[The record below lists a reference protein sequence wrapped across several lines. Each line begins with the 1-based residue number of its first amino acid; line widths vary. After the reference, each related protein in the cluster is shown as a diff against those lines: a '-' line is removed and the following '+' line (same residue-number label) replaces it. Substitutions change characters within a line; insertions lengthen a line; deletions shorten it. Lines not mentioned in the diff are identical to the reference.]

1 MKYSYFP
8 VLAAL
13 AFAFGAQAALVR
25 GDIPRHCVKSH
36 TAAMP
41 QRQKK
46 AASAKPSP
54 RRVEDASLANHTW
67 TSIGTGRFTDD
78 IITFCFEVPTYTYD
92 VEVQQAT
99 DMPTLYR
106 IVNPL
111 QNHPE
116 KAEMEAAEGIFPTDK
131 DYYIYFDVTDPDF
144 VKIPRAEFGYEDSDG
159 KAEVV
164 SLTAD
169 YEGLGYTYDD
179 AMQHAG
185 AMRDKIITFPNE
197 ASLRIF
203 QGSHMYYGD
212 DSGALKLVLPGGTDY
227 SVQFD
232 NRDGFCPGE
241 DGCYHVA
248 INTGATVP
256 TVRYG
261 IFDSYEDEHVMQLI
275 NGGSECQ
282 PGATVSLDLSTCPE
296 RRAYLIA
303 ITLNA
308 DGEFQDGL
316 YTVLYNPADN
326 SEKWQY
332 YCNADFTDGLLSPY
346 LYTEPQTVEVEVQ
359 QYTEKPGY
367 FRIKNPYA
375 GLAHDYMQDPGHSH
389 GHYIYIDAS
398 EPENVIMQE
407 SPVGV
412 YGDEYGEILV
422 GSDYWNLIETYG
434 REFADEYGIT
444 SGGLLADNTITFNAS
459 ASLTIYPT
467 LYADWFETNVK
478 EDGSAG
484 DFALVLK
491 NPGVGIDGISAPSAE
506 ARYYNLQGI
515 RVDNPQHGL
524 YIERRGTRTRKVL
537 LP

>member
-1 MKYSYFP
+1 M
-8 VLAAL
+8 
-13 AFAFGAQAALVR
+13 
-25 GDIPRHCVKSH
+25 I
-36 TAAMP
+36 
-41 QRQKK
+41 
-46 AASAKPSP
+46 
-54 RRVEDASLANHTW
+54 
-67 TSIGTGRFTDD
+67 
-78 IITFCFEVPTYTYD
+78 
-92 VEVQQAT
+92 
-99 DMPTLYR
+99 
-106 IVNPL
+106 
-111 QNHPE
+111 
-116 KAEMEAAEGIFPTDK
+116 
-131 DYYIYFDVTDPDF
+131 
-144 VKIPRAEFGYEDSDG
+144 
-159 KAEVV
+159 
-164 SLTAD
+164 AD

-227 SVQFD
+227 SVEFD

-261 IFDSYEDEHVMQLI
+261 IFDSYKDEHVMQLI

-282 PGATVSLDLSTCPE
+282 PGATVSLDLSTNPE

-326 SEKWQY
+326 SPKWQY
-332 YCNADFTDGLLSPY
+332 YCKADFTDGLLSPY
-346 LYTEPQTVEVEVQ
+346 LYTEPETVEVEVQ

-491 NPGVGIDGISAPSAE
+491 DPATGIGAVATAGEIVH
-506 ARYYNLQGI
+506 YYNLQGI
-515 RVDNPQHGL
+515 PVADPQHGL

>member
-13 AFAFGAQAALVR
+13 TFALGAQAALVR
-25 GDIPRHCVKSH
+25 GDVPRHSVKSAA
-36 TAAMP
+36 TATQ
-41 QRQKK
+41 QRVKK
-46 AASAKPSP
+46 PASAKPAP
-54 RRVEDASLANHTW
+54 RRVEDASLTNHTW

-78 IITFCFEVPTYTYD
+78 ITTYLYQDTPCIYD
-92 VEVQQAT
+92 VEVQQAS
-99 DMPTLYR
+99 DSPTLYR

-111 QNHPE
+111 QNHPD
-116 KAEMEAAEGIFPTDK
+116 KTWMEEDGCVFPTDK

-144 VKIPRAEFGYEDSDG
+144 VKIPRAEFGYEDEDG

-179 AMQHAG
+179 ALQHAG
-185 AMRDKIITFPNE
+185 ALRDKIITFPVE

-203 QGSHMYYGD
+203 QDDHMYYGD
-212 DSGALKLVLPGGTDY
+212 GNGALKLVLPGGTDY

-375 GLAHDYMQDPGHSH
+375 GLAHEYMQDPGHSH

-422 GSDYWNLIETYG
+422 GSEYWNIIETYG
-434 REFADEYGIT
+434 RETADEYGMT
-444 SGGLLADNTITFNAS
+444 SGGLLADNTITFNAD
-459 ASLTIYPT
+459 AKLTIYPT

-491 NPGVGIDGISAPSAE
+491 DLATGIGAVATAGEIVH
-506 ARYYNLQGI
+506 YYNLQGI
-515 RVDNPQHGL
+515 PVADPQHGL